1 MRKETMT
8 PQERWLAVL
17 KRQKPDRV
25 PMDYW
30 ATDEATEKIMKHLG
44 CRGKRKMLEKLH
56 VDFLVKVEP
65 RYKGPKIPEG
75 QDEFGCGYRK
85 MNYGGGVYDECV
97 VHPLAQLNSIEEV
110 EQNYT
115 WPNPDWYDYT
125 EIKKQLKGNEMY
137 PIRAGN
143 YEPFL
148 IYKKLRGDELAYMD
162 LMTNPEM
169 VHYCL
174 DKLFY
179 LAYEDLQR
187 TLEQIPGKVM
197 VSYVAEDMG
206 GQNDLLFSPVHIQG
220 FFIPRMKKMID
231 IVHQAGAF
239 AFHHNDGSIRRILP
253 SLVETGIDILNPIH
267 WRCKGMD
274 REELKKEF
282 GHKVI
287 FHGAMD
293 NQHTLPFGTVDEV
306 KEEVLDNL
314 RLLGKAGGYI
324 LCPCHNIQA
333 ITPPENI
340 VAMYETCYQNGWTGL

>member
-1 MRKETMT
+1 MSKENMT
-8 PQERWLAVL
+8 PRERWLAVL

-30 ATDEATEKIMKHLG
+30 ATDEATERLMNHLG
-44 CRGKRKMLEKLH
+44 CKSKRKMLEKLH
-56 VDFLVKVEP
+56 VDFLVRVEP
-65 RYKGPKIPEG
+65 RYKGPKIPDG
-75 QDEFGCGYRK
+75 YDVFGCGYKK
-85 MNYGGGVYDECV
+85 MSYGSGVYDECV
-97 VHPLAQLNSIEEV
+97 VHPLAQFNSVEEI

-115 WPNPDWYDYT
+115 WPNLDWYDYSD
-125 EIKKQLKGNEMY
+125 IKKQLKGKEMY

-143 YEPFL
+143 HEPFL
-148 IYKKLRGDELAYMD
+148 IYKKLRGEEKAYMD

-179 LAYEDLQR
+179 LAYEDLKR
-187 TLEQIPGKVM
+187 TFEQIPGKVT

-206 GQNDLLFSPVHIQG
+206 GQNDLLFSPAQIQE

-231 IVHQAGAF
+231 IVHQERAF

-253 SLVETGIDILNPIH
+253 SLIETGIDILNPIQ
-267 WRCKGMD
+267 WRCRGMD
-274 REELKKEF
+274 REELKREF
-282 GHKVI
+282 GHRVI

-293 NQHTLPFGTVDEV
+293 NQHTLPFGTVDKV

-314 RLLGKAGGYI
+314 RILGKGGGYI
-324 LCPCHNIQA
+324 LSPCHNIQA
-333 ITPPENI
+333 ITPPENV
-340 VAMYETCYQNGWTGL
+340 VAMYETCYQNGWIK

>member
-1 MRKETMT
+1 MQKETMT
-8 PQERWLAVL
+8 PRERWLAVL

-30 ATDEATEKIMKHLG
+30 ATDEATEKMMKHLG
-44 CRGKRKMLEKLH
+44 SRSKRKMLEKLH

-65 RYKGPKIPEG
+65 RYKGPKIP
-75 QDEFGCGYRK
+75 DEHDVFGCQYKK
-85 MNYGGGVYDECV
+85 MSYGSGVYDECL
-97 VHPLAQLNSIEEV
+97 VHPLAQFNSVEEI
-110 EQNYT
+110 EQNYA
-115 WPNPDWYDYT
+115 WPNPDWYDYS
-125 EIKKQLKGNEMY
+125 EIKKQLKGNETY

-148 IYKKLRGDELAYMD
+148 IYNKLRGDEKAYMD

-169 VHYCL
+169 IHYCL

-187 TLEQIPGKVM
+187 TLEQIPGKVT

-206 GQNDLLFSPVHIQG
+206 GQNDLLFSPGQIQE

-253 SLVETGIDILNPIH
+253 RLAETGIDILNPIQ
-267 WRCKGMD
+267 WRSKGMD
-274 REELKKEF
+274 REELKREF
-282 GHKVI
+282 GHRVI

-293 NQHTLPFGTVDEV
+293 NQHTLPFGTLDEV
-306 KEEVLDNL
+306 KAEVLDNL
-314 RLLGKAGGYI
+314 RILGKGGGYI
-324 LCPCHNIQA
+324 LAPCHNIQA
-333 ITPPENI
+333 ITPAENV
-340 VAMYETCYQNGWTGL
+340 VAMYETCYEHGWRE

>member
-8 PQERWLAVL
+8 PRERWLAVL
-17 KRQKPDRV
+17 KRQKPDHV

-30 ATDEATEKIMKHLG
+30 ATDETTEKMMKHLG
-44 CRGKRKMLEKLH
+44 CKNERKMLEKLH

-65 RYKGPKIPEG
+65 RYKGPKIPDEG
-75 QDEFGCGYRK
+75 DVFGCGYKK
-85 MNYGGGVYDECV
+85 MKYGGGVYDECV
-97 VHPLAQLNSIEEV
+97 VHPLAQFNSVEEIEK
-110 EQNYT
+110 NYT
-115 WPNPDWYDYT
+115 WPNPDWYDYS

-148 IYKKLRGDELAYMD
+148 IYKKLRGDEKAYMD

-187 TLEQIPGKVM
+187 ILEKIPGKVTI
-197 VSYVAEDMG
+197 SYVAEDMG
-206 GQNDLLFSPVHIQG
+206 GQNDLLFSPSQIQE

-253 SLVETGIDILNPIH
+253 SLVEAGIDILNPIQ
-267 WRCKGMD
+267 WRCRGMD
-274 REELKKEF
+274 REELKSEF
-282 GHKVI
+282 GSRII

-293 NQHTLPFGTVDEV
+293 NQKTLPFGTIEEV

-314 RLLGKAGGYI
+314 RILGKNGGYI
-324 LCPCHNIQA
+324 LCPCHNIQT
-333 ITPPENI
+333 ITPAENV
-340 VAMYETCYQNGWTGL
+340 VAMYEACYEHGWIG

>member
-1 MRKETMT
+1 MSKENMT
-8 PQERWLAVL
+8 PRERWLAVL

-30 ATDEATEKIMKHLG
+30 ATDEATERLMNHLG
-44 CRGKRKMLEKLH
+44 CKSKRKMLEKLH
-56 VDFLVKVEP
+56 VDFLVRVEP
-65 RYKGPKIPEG
+65 RYKGPKIPDG
-75 QDEFGCGYRK
+75 YDVFGCGYKK
-85 MNYGGGVYDECV
+85 MSYGSGVYDECV
-97 VHPLAQLNSIEEV
+97 VHPLAQFNSVEEI

-115 WPNPDWYDYT
+115 WPNLDWYDYSD
-125 EIKKQLKGNEMY
+125 IKKQLKGKEMY

-143 YEPFL
+143 HEPFL
-148 IYKKLRGDELAYMD
+148 IYKKLRGEEKAYMD

-179 LAYEDLQR
+179 LAYEDLKR
-187 TLEQIPGKVM
+187 TFEQIPGKVT

-206 GQNDLLFSPVHIQG
+206 GQNDLLFSPAQIQE

-231 IVHQAGAF
+231 IVHQERAF

-253 SLVETGIDILNPIH
+253 SLIETGIDILNPIQ
-267 WRCKGMD
+267 WRCRGMD
-274 REELKKEF
+274 REELKREF
-282 GHKVI
+282 GHRVI

-293 NQHTLPFGTVDEV
+293 NQHTLPFGTVDKV

-314 RLLGKAGGYI
+314 RILGKGGGYI
-324 LCPCHNIQA
+324 LSPCHNIQA
-333 ITPPENI
+333 ITPPENV
-340 VAMYETCYQNGWTGL
+340 VAMYEACYQNGWIK

>member
-8 PQERWLAVL
+8 PRERWLAVL

-30 ATDEATEKIMKHLG
+30 ATDEATGRLMKHLG
-44 CRGKRKMLEKLH
+44 SRSKRKMLEKLH

-65 RYKGPKIPEG
+65 SYKGPKIP
-75 QDEFGCGYRK
+75 DRYDVFGCGYKK
-85 MNYGGGVYDECV
+85 MNYGSGVYDECV
-97 VHPLAQLNSIEEV
+97 AHPLAQFNSTEDIER
-110 EQNYT
+110 NYT
-115 WPNPDWYDYT
+115 WPNPDWYDYS
-125 EIKKQLKGNEMY
+125 EIKKQVKGNEMF

-148 IYKKLRGDELAYMD
+148 MYKKLRGDEKAYMD

-169 VHYCL
+169 VLYCL

-179 LAYEDLQR
+179 LAYENLQHI
-187 TLEQIPGKVM
+187 LEQIPGKVM

-206 GQNDLLFSPVHIQG
+206 GQNDLLFSPAQIQE
-220 FFIPRMKKMID
+220 FFIPRMKKMVE
-231 IVHQAGAF
+231 IVHQGGAF

-253 SLVETGIDILNPIH
+253 SLIETGIDILNPIQ

-274 REELKKEF
+274 RIELKKEF
-282 GHKVI
+282 GDRVI

-306 KEEVLDNL
+306 KAEVLDNL
-314 RLLGKAGGYI
+314 RILGNGGGYI
-324 LCPCHNIQA
+324 LSPCHNIQA
-333 ITPPENI
+333 ITPAENV
-340 VAMYETCYQNGWTGL
+340 VAMYEACYQNGWIK

>member
-8 PQERWLAVL
+8 PRERWLAVL

-30 ATDEATEKIMKHLG
+30 ATDEATERLMKHLG
-44 CRGKRKMLEKLH
+44 CRSKRKMLEKLH

-65 RYKGPKIPEG
+65 SYKGPKIP
-75 QDEFGCGYRK
+75 DEHDVFGCGYKK
-85 MNYGGGVYDECV
+85 MNYGSGVYDECV
-97 VHPLAQLNSIEEV
+97 AHPLAQFNSTEDIER
-110 EQNYT
+110 NYT
-115 WPNPDWYDYT
+115 WPNPDWYDYS
-125 EIKKQLKGNEMY
+125 EIKKQVKGNEMY

-148 IYKKLRGDELAYMD
+148 IYKKLRGDEKAYMD

-169 VHYCL
+169 VRYCL

-179 LAYEDLQR
+179 LAHEDLER
-187 TLEQIPGKVM
+187 ILEQIPGKVM

-206 GQNDLLFSPVHIQG
+206 GQNDLLFSPAQIQE
-220 FFIPRMKKMID
+220 FFIPGMKKMVD

-253 SLVETGIDILNPIH
+253 SLVETGIDILNPIQ
-267 WRCKGMD
+267 WRCRGMD
-274 REELKKEF
+274 REELKTEF
-282 GHKVI
+282 GHRVI

-293 NQHTLPFGTVDEV
+293 NQQTLPFGTVDEV
-306 KEEVLDNL
+306 KKEVLDNL
-314 RLLGKAGGYI
+314 RILGKGGGYI
-324 LCPCHNIQA
+324 LSPCHNIQA
-333 ITPPENI
+333 ITPAENV
-340 VAMYETCYQNGWTGL
+340 VAMYETCYEHGWRE